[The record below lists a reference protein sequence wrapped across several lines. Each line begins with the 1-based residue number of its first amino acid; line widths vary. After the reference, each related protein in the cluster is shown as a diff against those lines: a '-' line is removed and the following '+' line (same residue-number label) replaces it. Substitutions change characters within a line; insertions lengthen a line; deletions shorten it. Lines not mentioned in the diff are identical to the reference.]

1 MTRRPAGDAATAAP
15 GHAATSKGIPDY
27 DPVPAPE
34 AVGVQPP
41 AASDDSPRAGLVA
54 RLSAEALGT
63 LMVVVAGLG
72 VPLFTIP
79 QSNPLPAALAAGL
92 ALTATM
98 LAVGYVSG
106 GHFNP
111 AVTVG
116 NAIAGRIRLA
126 DAAAYVG
133 AQLVGAV
140 LGAVALFGV
149 LSTVPSIEGT
159 RAAFDTVTA
168 GFGERSIIQVPMAGV
183 LLVEVLGSAVLVAIF
198 LTTTARRNPSKAAAP
213 FAVGL
218 TTAMLLQLGQA
229 IGNVPFNPARAT
241 ASAIFSSPEA
251 LGQLWLFWVAPVV
264 GAAVAGLV
272 FRGLAQSAAQ
282 SGAESTQSTQS
293 TGKAIDRSAG
303 DTADAG
309 FDDATFDDSGFDDA
323 SAGSALDDTTARSGR
338 GSASSSASSSAAGSD
353 RAPASGSVLSSAGAA
368 RSVPVRVQDE
378 EARSFFDR
386 KGGE

>member
-1 MTRRPAGDAATAAP
+1 MTL
-15 GHAATSKGIPDY
+15 
-27 DPVPAPE
+27 PVPSPD

-41 AASDDSPRAGLVA
+41 AANDSHRPGLVA

-63 LMVVVAGLG
+63 LIVVVAGLG
-72 VPLFTIP
+72 VPLFSLP

-92 ALTATM
+92 ALTAAM

-126 DAAAYVG
+126 DAAAYVA

-140 LGAVALFGV
+140 LGALALFGV
-149 LSTVPSIEGT
+149 LSTVPKIDGT
-159 RAAFDTVTA
+159 RSAFDTVTA

-183 LLVEVLGSAVLVAIF
+183 LLVEVLGTALLVGIF
-198 LTTTARRNPSKAAAP
+198 LTTTARRNPARAAAP

-218 TTAMLLQLGQA
+218 TTAMLLQLGLA

-241 ASAIFSSPEA
+241 ASAIFSSPAA

-272 FRGLAQSAAQ
+272 FRGFAQTAEHTAAVSGAQSAGQANGL
-282 SGAESTQSTQS
+282 SADDAANAEL
-293 TGKAIDRSAG
+293 D
-303 DTADAG
+303 ADFNDAD
-309 FDDATFDDSGFDDA
+309 FDDADFQKAEFQNAEPA
-323 SAGSALDDTTARSGR
+323 SAAPAASASSVR
-338 GSASSSASSSAAGSD
+338 GSASTEAPHSA
-353 RAPASGSVLSSAGAA
+353 LSSAGAA
-368 RSVPVRVQDE
+368 RSVPVRVADD

-386 KGGE
+386 KGGQ